1 MNYKK
6 LLLNLLIYCLFIAIS
21 ACAVPDFAKPKKTD
35 RDTPINAKER
45 ARKNVTEGR
54 GVSLKGAFGGK
65 DLLLISLA
73 PQIHCGEPH

>member
-6 LLLNLLIYCLFIAIS
+6 LLLTSLYIALFFAIS

-45 ARKNVTEGR
+45 EKML
-54 GVSLKGAFGGK
+54 LKG
-65 DLLLISLA
+65 
-73 PQIHCGEPH
+73 EV